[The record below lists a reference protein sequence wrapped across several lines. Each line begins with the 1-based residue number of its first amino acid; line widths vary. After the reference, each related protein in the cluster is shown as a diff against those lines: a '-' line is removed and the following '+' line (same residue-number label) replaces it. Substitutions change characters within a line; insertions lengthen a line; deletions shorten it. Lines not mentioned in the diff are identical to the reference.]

1 MRIAPSDRVP
11 VFLLWKTCRE
21 ELVGLPRLRLAC
33 LSLVAAALGRGR
45 GVSGVVGAVV
55 VRQVMRLHV
64 CQALLLNGAQAL
76 VLGSVPPL
84 PAGAG
89 RRVAVVAHAT
99 VQAREILERAHE
111 RRCRPVDLHAP
122 ALCRPV
128 RPVPQARVQ
137 PHRLHLRERHA
148 QIFTVLEHAD
158 GLAVDLETA
167 YHNQQP
173 QASIH

>member
-1 MRIAPSDRVP
+1 M
-11 VFLLWKTCRE
+11 
-21 ELVGLPRLRLAC
+21 PRLGLAW

-64 CQALLLNGAQAL
+64 RQALLLNGAQAL

-99 VQAREILERAHE
+99 VQVREILE
-111 RRCRPVDLHAP
+111 
-122 ALCRPV
+122 
-128 RPVPQARVQ
+128 
-137 PHRLHLRERHA
+137 
-148 QIFTVLEHAD
+148 
-158 GLAVDLETA
+158 
-167 YHNQQP
+167 
-173 QASIH
+173 